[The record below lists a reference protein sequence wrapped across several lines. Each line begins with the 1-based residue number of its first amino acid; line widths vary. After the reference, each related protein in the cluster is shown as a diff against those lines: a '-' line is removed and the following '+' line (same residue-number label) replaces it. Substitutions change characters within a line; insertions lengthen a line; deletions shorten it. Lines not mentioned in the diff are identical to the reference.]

1 MKFKLALDEKG
12 LTRED
17 LPKSQQLKIKEIEKL
32 KTQIEQI
39 ESDGVEDS
47 FQDEFDEI
55 KLKFDQADEEVVVF
69 IRNFDVEKSRKQR
82 ERLADMRSR
91 IKKPA
96 AETEVKA
103 EEPSPEPEAPATVE
117 PFAEPVKVEEPK
129 VQAPIVSMPPPV
141 SQEEVAEK
149 LEALKREAQVYPE
162 QFEVEEEEFEP
173 EAEEVEAE
181 EEFEKVGNSKP
192 RKLNVPLVIMGV
204 GALLLTWG
212 AVNFFKNKE

>member
-1 MKFKLALDEKG
+1 MKFQVALDEKS

-17 LPKSQQLKIKEIEKL
+17 LPKSQQSKIKEIEKL

-47 FQDEFDEI
+47 FQDEFDKI
-55 KLKFDQADEEVVVF
+55 KLQFDQADEEVVVF

-82 ERLADMRSR
+82 ERLAEMRSR

-96 AETEVKA
+96 EEVKA
-103 EEPSPEPEAPATVE
+103 EQPSPEPLSAPEPASAPVAPA
-117 PFAEPVKVEEPK
+117 P
-129 VQAPIVSMPPPV
+129 VQAAPVQPASMP
-141 SQEEVAEK
+141 QTTEVEK
-149 LEALKREAQVYPE
+149 LESLREAQVYPE
-162 QFEVEEEEFEP
+162 QFEEEQE
-173 EAEEVEAE
+173 EAEEYEAE

>member
-1 MKFKLALDEKG
+1 MKFQVALDEKS

-39 ESDGVEDS
+39 ESDGVDDS
-47 FQDEFDEI
+47 FQDEFDKI
-55 KLKFDQADEEVVVF
+55 KLQFDQADEEVVVF

-82 ERLADMRSR
+82 ERLAEMRSR

-96 AETEVKA
+96 EEVKA
-103 EEPSPEPEAPATVE
+103 EQPSPEPLSAPEPASAPVAPA
-117 PFAEPVKVEEPK
+117 PVQAAP
-129 VQAPIVSMPPPV
+129 VQAPMP
-141 SQEEVAEK
+141 QTTEVEK
-149 LEALKREAQVYPE
+149 LESLREAQVYPE
-162 QFEVEEEEFEP
+162 QFEEEQE
-173 EAEEVEAE
+173 EAEEYEAE
-181 EEFEKVGNSKP
+181 EEFEKVGDSKP